1 MTIRTWKLATL
12 GGLAVTTA
20 LAGLAHAADEPIKL
34 GLILAQ
40 TGPLADSFGIP
51 TTEGALLAIE
61 QINAAGGV
69 DGRLLEGVVRD
80 DRTQVQGAVIA
91 FQELARDQ
99 ALVAVIGPTMS
110 GQAMAAR
117 PIINQN
123 TLPELSVA
131 YGPSLVKENFT
142 YFYRVGPGLDTGN
155 QALLAGIQK
164 RFGDGQK
171 LAIISATDAGGVE
184 GAEDAAK
191 RAGDYGMTVVA
202 SEKYKYGDTDLT
214 AQLTRIKASG
224 ATVLLSL
231 TQGVLTN
238 AMVRGIR
245 QLGIENLTVIGPNGL
260 ADAQSAALA
269 GDLLN
274 GVVFWDYVCMDD
286 PNNAAVAK
294 LRADYE
300 AKYPGKPLSPGAV
313 NGFDMV
319 RIVAAGLK
327 DVVADGK
334 PVDRTALNDQ
344 LTNLTFEGI
353 GTTYEFTPE
362 WHNGP
367 HLDRIP
373 LCTYENGKRLPW
385 GN

>member
-1 MTIRTWKLATL
+1 MTLRSWKYALL
-12 GGLAVTTA
+12 GGIAASISIVA
-20 LAGLAHAADEPIKL
+20 SAHADDPIKL

-51 TTEGALLAIE
+51 TSEGALLAIE

-69 DGRLLEGVVRD
+69 KGRMLEAVVRD
-80 DRTQVQGAVIA
+80 DRTQIQAAVTA
-91 FQELARDQ
+91 FQELARDSS
-99 ALVAVIGPTMS
+99 LVAIVGPTMS

-123 TLPELSVA
+123 TLPQLSVA
-131 YGPSLVKENFT
+131 YGPALVREDFT

-171 LAIISATDAGGVE
+171 LAIISATDTGGVE
-184 GAEDAAK
+184 GAEDAVK
-191 RAGDYGMTVVA
+191 RAPDYGMTVVA
-202 SEKYKYGDTDLT
+202 NEKYKYGDTDLT

-224 ATVLLSL
+224 ANVLLSL

-245 QLGIENLTVIGPNGL
+245 QLGIEGLTVIGPNGL
-260 ADAQSAALA
+260 ADAQSASLA

-286 PNNAAVAK
+286 PENEAVAK
-294 LRADYE
+294 LRSDYE
-300 AKYPGKPLSPGAV
+300 AKYSGKPLSPGAI

-319 RIVAAGLK
+319 RIIAAGLE
-327 DVVADGK
+327 DAIEGEGA
-334 PVDRTALNDQ
+334 VDRKALNEQ

-367 HLDRIP
+367 RLDRIP
-373 LCTYENGKRLPW
+373 LCVYQDGKRLPW
-385 GN
+385 KS